1 MAVELKGWHPDP
13 YLQHEMRYY
22 SMDGQPSR
30 LVSSGGKTSLDPPW
44 PAPLSSRPL
53 PAVAAAPPPAQDW
66 GSAPGRVLENRV
78 VADGMTGSA
87 SSVMGEPEVASR
99 PPTPPPRILESM
111 MRNLSDGQR
120 ASVWRVIRFGSVAA
134 ISTVVGIVS
143 LGIFI
148 GLLGYPVIWS
158 NILAKAIAII
168 PAFELSRRWVW
179 AWSGERSI
187 MRQAV
192 PFAVLSFAGLILST
206 FAVHLAGDATAH
218 SSRLVHT
225 AAAELASIGSFV
237 PLLLFQFVLCD
248 RVLFRS
254 ARLARSTQLGDDRDR
269 TAGRPI
275 RIGDD
280 VVSPLFRVAVLRW
293 HLL

>member
-13 YLQHEMRYY
+13 YLQHEMRYF

-53 PAVAAAPPPAQDW
+53 PAVAAAPPPAQGW
-66 GSAPGRVLENRV
+66 GLEPSNQVLGNPD
-78 VADGMTGSA
+78 VAEGMTGSA
-87 SSVMGEPEVASR
+87 LGVIGTPEV
-99 PPTPPPRILESM
+99 PPRPRTTRPWILESM
-111 MRNLSDGQR
+111 LRNLSDGQR
-120 ASVWRVIRFGSVAA
+120 DSVWRVIRFGSVSA

-148 GLLGYPVIWS
+148 GLLDYPVIWS
-158 NILAKAIAII
+158 NILAKSIAII

-179 AWSGERSI
+179 AERRGEHSI
-187 MRQAV
+187 LRQAV
-192 PFAVLSFAGLILST
+192 PFALLSFAGLILST

-218 SSRLVHT
+218 SSRLIHT
-225 AAAELASIGSFV
+225 AAAELASIASYV

-254 ARLARSTQLGDDRDR
+254 ARLARSTQLGVVMEPVPQIVPFEMA
-269 TAGRPI
+269 TA
-275 RIGDD
+275 
-280 VVSPLFRVAVLRW
+280 
-293 HLL
+293 

>member
-53 PAVAAAPPPAQDW
+53 PASRQRRRAQDW
-66 GSAPGRVLENRV
+66 GSAPGRVLENGV
-78 VADGMTGSA
+78 VAEGMTESTL
-87 SSVMGEPEVASR
+87 SVIGEPEVASR
-99 PPTPPPRILESM
+99 PPTAPPWMLESM

-120 ASVWRVIRFGSVAA
+120 ASVWRVVRFGSVAA

-179 AWSGERSI
+179 AGSGERST

-254 ARLARSTQLGDDRDR
+254 ARLARSTQLGMIE
-269 TAGRPI
+269 TGQQALPFE
-275 RIGDD
+275 
-280 VVSPLFRVAVLRW
+280 LATT
-293 HLL
+293 

>member
-13 YLQHEMRYY
+13 YRQHEMRYY

-53 PAVAAAPPPAQDW
+53 PAVAVPPPPTQDR
-66 GSAPGRVLENRV
+66 GFEPSQVPENQLD
-78 VADGMTGSA
+78 VAEGMTGPTLE
-87 SSVMGEPEVASR
+87 GIGTPEPR
-99 PPTPPPRILESM
+99 PRPRATPPWIPDSM
-111 MRNLSDGQR
+111 MRNLSDTQR
-120 ASVWRVIRFGSVAA
+120 ESVWRVIRFGSVSA

-148 GLLGYPVIWS
+148 GILDYPVVWS
-158 NILAKAIAII
+158 NIFAKGIAIV

-179 AWSGERSI
+179 AESGERSI
-187 MRQAV
+187 LRQAV
-192 PFAVLSFAGLILST
+192 PFALLSFAGLIFST

-225 AAAELASIGSFV
+225 AAAELASIASYV

-254 ARLARSTQLGDDRDR
+254 ARLARSEQLGLMTE
-269 TAGRPI
+269 TAQHAIP
-275 RIGDD
+275 
-280 VVSPLFRVAVLRW
+280 FEMATT
-293 HLL
+293 